1 MAVIHLELHSSAAGA
16 VGSLLW
22 KQKTSCFVYA
32 GMSCLC
38 SSCAVEYPVKE
49 RSDVG
54 LSLMSSALH
63 CVPPGE
69 GLLLLCA
76 WQAVLG
82 AMELSSLWLLS
93 SAGSSPLH
101 ICAFFPL
108 QPSKRGTSAGGSPTS
123 AQMPVFT
130 EFASS
135 FVLGPPLNAAGQ
147 AEHGWGAAVGLG
159 RDGAA
164 VGLLLQQRR

>member
-1 MAVIHLELHSSAAGA
+1 M
-16 VGSLLW
+16 GSLLW

-32 GMSCLC
+32 VMSCLC

-49 RSDVG
+49 RSNVG

-69 GLLLLCA
+69 GLLLHLCPA
-76 WQAVLG
+76 GCPGGNG
-82 AMELSSLWLLS
+82 AEFPVAFIICWILSPSHLC
-93 SAGSSPLH
+93 
-101 ICAFFPL
+101 IFPL

-164 VGLLLQQRR
+164 VGPLLQQRR

>member
-1 MAVIHLELHSSAAGA
+1 MEAEDFLFCVCSNELP
-16 VGSLLW
+16 L
-22 KQKTSCFVYA
+22 QF
-32 GMSCLC
+32 LC
-38 SSCAVEYPVKE
+38 SRVYSE
-49 RSDVG
+49 REDVG

-69 GLLLLCA
+69 GLLHLCPA
-76 WQAVLG
+76 GCPGGDG
-82 AMELSSLWLLS
+82 AEFPVAFIICWILSPSHLC
-93 SAGSSPLH
+93 
-101 ICAFFPL
+101 IFPL

-123 AQMPVFT
+123 AQMPIFT

-147 AEHGWGAAVGLG
+147 AEHGWGAAAGLG

-164 VGLLLQQRR
+164 VGPLLQQRR